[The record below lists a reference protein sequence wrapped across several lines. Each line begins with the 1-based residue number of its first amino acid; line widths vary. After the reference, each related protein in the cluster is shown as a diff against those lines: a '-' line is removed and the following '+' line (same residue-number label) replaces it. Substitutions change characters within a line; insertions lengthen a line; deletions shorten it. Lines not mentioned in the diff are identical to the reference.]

1 MPPEMI
7 FQDTIVLSAGHSI
20 LTPHLGKKMDGNSF
34 SEKFFAAA
42 KKDKKSL
49 DSYGLFGSSLD
60 YNTYYPDATPEQFN
74 PAEDE
79 FIEPV
84 YRMLSNCV
92 VAKPY
97 SPTEF
102 PADVLKAGMHLLVGQ
117 TVNCD
122 HSTDI
127 GNAIGSVVE
136 VYWQEAYTDESGV
149 NIPAGINGKLK
160 IDAKA
165 NPRIARGINMDPP
178 SIHSNSV
185 TIMFE
190 WKPSHEFENKW
201 EFWEKLGTYD
211 KDGQL
216 IRRIATRI
224 IAFKETSLVSHGADP
239 YAQLI
244 KDGKLVNPVYADNIY
259 NSFSEEKVK
268 EVRKK
273 IDHSRASFI
282 DYKGFSEKVT
292 NHNTSENIIE
302 GVNSQELE
310 AAQLNNLNNQNSMPE
325 LLQFIEQLFG
335 EGMLSLAEG
344 ATATTEHAL
353 AEIRRV
359 VSENASLAEAKT
371 SLETEVTGLKEK
383 VTGLEADL
391 KANQRFAEIGTTYF
405 QELKESTM
413 ASYKKTCE
421 EGKEDA
427 NIISLIE
434 SVDSVN
440 TMLSLKKTYDAQL
453 EERFPLHCADCG
465 SHNVNRASSV
475 ESGQANLEDKTDASS
490 VTNTLSNIAASKL

>member
-1 MPPEMI
+1 MPPEIML
-7 FQDTIVLSAGHSI
+7 FQDTMTLGAGHSI
-20 LTPHLGKKMDGNSF
+20 MVSHVGRGLDGSKLSDGVF
-34 SEKFFAAA
+34 KAAN
-42 KKDKKSL
+42 KDKASL
-49 DSYGLFGSSLD
+49 ESYGLFSNAIN
-60 YNTYYPDATPEQFN
+60 YNTFYPDADAKSFDPN
-74 PAEDE
+74 EDE
-79 FIEPV
+79 FIQPIF
-84 YRMLSNCV
+84 RMLSNCV

-102 PADVLKAGMHLLVGQ
+102 PADVLKAGMNMLVGQ

-136 VYWQEAYTDESGV
+136 VYWQEAYQDGDTF
-149 NIPAGINGKLK
+149 IPAGINAKLK

-244 KDGKLVNPVYADNIY
+244 KDGKLVNPGYADSIY
-259 NSFSEEKVK
+259 NSFSEAAQRDAVK
-268 EVRKK
+268 SK
-273 IDHSRASFI
+273 IDHSRASYI
-282 DYKGFSEKVT
+282 DYKGFSETVI

-302 GVNSQELE
+302 GVNLGDSSTSPE
-310 AAQLNNLNNQNSMPE
+310 NLNNHNNSMPE
-325 LLQFIEQLFG
+325 LTQFLEQLFG

-353 AEIRRV
+353 AEISRIL
-359 VSENASLAEAKT
+359 SENASLMEAKT
-371 SLETEVTGLKEK
+371 SSESQVTSLQEEVTKLKN
-383 VTGLEADL
+383 DL
-391 KANQRFAEIGTTYF
+391 KANEKFAEIGTNYF
-405 QELKESTM
+405 KEVKESTL
-413 ASYKKTCE
+413 ASYKKLVG
-421 EGKEDA
+421 EGKEDT
-427 NIISLIE
+427 NILTLIE
-434 SVDSVN
+434 SVDSVS
-440 TMLSLKKTYDAQL
+440 TLVSLKSSYDAQL
-453 EERFPLHCADCG
+453 EEKFPLHCADCG
-465 SHNVNRASSV
+465 SHNVNRGASVSSQENSDKDTDSSV
-475 ESGQANLEDKTDASS
+475 SS
-490 VTNTLSNIAASKL
+490 VMNKIAQGKL

>member
-1 MPPEMI
+1 MPPRDV

-20 LTPHLGKKMDGNSF
+20 LTPHLSSKVDGNSF
-34 SEKFFAAA
+34 SDKFFAAS
-42 KKDKKSL
+42 KKDRKSL
-49 DSYGLFGSSLD
+49 DSFGLFGSDID

-74 PAEDE
+74 PNEDE
-79 FIEPV
+79 FIQPV
-84 YRMLSNCV
+84 FRMLSNCV

-102 PADVLKAGMHLLVGQ
+102 PSDVLKAGMHLLIGQ

-122 HSTDI
+122 HATDI

-136 VYWQEAYTDESGV
+136 TYWQEAYTDDNGL
-149 NIPAGINGKLK
+149 NIPAGINARLK

-190 WKPSHEFENKW
+190 WKPSHEFEDKW

-244 KDGKLVNPVYADNIY
+244 REGKLVNPVYADSIY
-259 NSFSEEKVK
+259 NSFSEEKAK
-268 EVRKK
+268 DIREK
-273 IDHSRASFI
+273 IDHSRASFL
-282 DYKGFSEKVT
+282 DYKGFSEKVINYNT
-292 NHNTSENIIE
+292 NENINE
-302 GVNSQELE
+302 GENLGDTHTPETTNNS
-310 AAQLNNLNNQNSMPE
+310 NNSMPE
-325 LLQFIEQLFG
+325 LTQFIEQLFG

-353 AEIRRV
+353 AEVRRIL
-359 VSENASLAEAKT
+359 SENASLSEAKT
-371 SLETEVTGLKEK
+371 SLENQVTSLQDEVSQLKN
-383 VTGLEADL
+383 DL
-391 KANQRFAEIGTTYF
+391 KTNEKFAEIGTNYF
-405 QELKESTM
+405 KEVKDSTL
-413 ASYKKTCE
+413 ASYKKLVG
-421 EGKEDA
+421 EGKEDS
-427 NIISLIE
+427 NILTLIE
-434 SVDSVN
+434 SVDSVS
-440 TMLSLKKTYDAQL
+440 TLLSLKASYDTQL
-453 EERFPLHCADCG
+453 EEKFPLHCADCG
-465 SHNVNRASSV
+465 SHNVNRGSSV
-475 ESGQANLEDKTDASS
+475 SEDTNSDDNNSNSGSVSS
-490 VTNTLSNIAASKL
+490 VLNTIAQGKL